1 MNLAYAQ
8 NAYMK
13 VKVKTSTTPLDLVI
27 MLYDGAI
34 EFLQRAA
41 FYINQNNIEKKVY
54 FISKGIAIIEEL
66 LLTLNMDE
74 GGEVAQNL
82 QSLYLYM
89 LKELISANAHNDVE
103 KIRHIE
109 FLLSE
114 LRSAWREIREK

>member
-8 NAYMK
+8 NAYTK

-34 EFLQRAA
+34 EYLQRAI
-41 FYINQNNIEKKVY
+41 FFLNQNNIEKKIY
-54 FISKGIAIIEEL
+54 YISKTIAIIEEL
-66 LLTLNMDE
+66 LSSLNME
-74 GGEVAQNL
+74 AGGDVAKNL
-82 QSLYLYM
+82 QSLYVYM
-89 LKELISANAHNDVE
+89 LKELVIANARNDVE

-114 LRSAWREIREK
+114 LRSAWKEIREK